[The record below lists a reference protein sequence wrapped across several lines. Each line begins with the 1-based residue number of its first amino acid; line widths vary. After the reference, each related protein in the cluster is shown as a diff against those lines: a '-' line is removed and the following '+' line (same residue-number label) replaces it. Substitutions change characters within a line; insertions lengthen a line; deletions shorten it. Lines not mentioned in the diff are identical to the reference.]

1 MKKQLNVDL
10 IQSELR
16 GGSAFFPGYKGSRP
30 SVPSTPTAGAQLGT
44 EADSKPKTL
53 EPVSAEPADQ
63 QHGSPIG
70 IDSPLSTQ
78 GVPPPVPRP
87 GPRTVPGSDH
97 LIPKV
102 KRPMRQRQP
111 FDIYEDQYERLK
123 QIADSERNFVNGR
136 GMSQMVREAIDTYL
150 AANFSPSKKQAVLNR

>member
-30 SVPSTPTAGAQLGT
+30 PASSTPTSKIQHQPEPPT
-44 EADSKPKTL
+44 DPEFKTPDRVSPKSADHKL
-53 EPVSAEPADQ
+53 EPVVA
-63 QHGSPIG
+63 
-70 IDSPLSTQ
+70 IDSPFSTQ

-102 KRPMRQRQP
+102 KRAMRQRQP

-123 QIADSERNFVNGR
+123 QIADSERSFVNGR
-136 GMSQMVREAIDTYL
+136 GMSRMVREAIDAYL
-150 AANFSPSKKQAVLNR
+150 TANCSRSKK

>member
-30 SVPSTPTAGAQLGT
+30 SVPSTSTSEAQRGTAAS
-44 EADSKPKTL
+44 DSKTPDRVFPEST
-53 EPVSAEPADQ
+53 DQ
-63 QHGSPIG
+63 KQESPPG
-70 IDSPLSTQ
+70 TQ

-87 GPRTVPGSDH
+87 GSRTVPGPDH
-97 LIPKV
+97 LLPKV
-102 KRPMRQRQP
+102 KRAMKQRLP

-136 GMSQMVREAIDTYL
+136 GMSRMVREAIDAYL
-150 AANFSPSKKQAVLNR
+150 TANSSQSKK